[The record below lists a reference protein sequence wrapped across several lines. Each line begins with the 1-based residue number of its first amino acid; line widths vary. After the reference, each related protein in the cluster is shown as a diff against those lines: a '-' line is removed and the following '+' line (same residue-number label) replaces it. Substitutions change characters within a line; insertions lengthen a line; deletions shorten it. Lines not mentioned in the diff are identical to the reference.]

1 MSTSDSSNSPKLKG
15 QDLCKAI
22 EVFLDENKASEMLT
36 LDLRNRSFLADFMV
50 IANGISHR
58 HVGAMAE
65 KLKELLHKSGIK
77 PVFTEGQ
84 SECNWVLVDA
94 GDVIVH
100 LFYPEARE
108 LYKLENMWS
117 VEDQDNE

>member
-1 MSTSDSSNSPKLKG
+1 MSTPIQSSEQKLKG
-15 QDLCKAI
+15 LDLCKAI
-22 EVFLDENKASEMLT
+22 ESFLDDNKASEMVT

-58 HVGAMAE
+58 HVGSMAD
-65 KLKELLHKSGIK
+65 KLKELLHKNGIK
-77 PVFTEGQ
+77 PVYIEGQ
-84 SECNWVLVDA
+84 NECNWVLVDA

-108 LYKLENMWS
+108 KYKLEKMWS
-117 VEDQDNE
+117 VEDQSKE

>member
-1 MSTSDSSNSPKLKG
+1 MNSAVTSNPPKLKG
-15 QDLCKAI
+15 PELCKAI
-22 EVFLDENKASEMLT
+22 EIFLDDNKASEMLT

-58 HVGAMAE
+58 HVGSMAE
-65 KLKELLHKSGIK
+65 KLKEHLHQNGIK

-84 SECNWVLVDA
+84 NECNWVLVDA

-108 LYKLENMWS
+108 KYKLENMWS
-117 VEDQDNE
+117 VEDQNSD